1 MLDLFQSGSLSEL
14 MHGNNIRSRFRHR
27 LVCVLAQADLLARAL
42 RQGNPNNSKFH
53 EPGILKLKSAAD
65 TAPCDMLRAG
75 TPKDGDAVKSGFAA
89 NDRLQEKAG
98 IITAQRQA
106 MGKQSKELRSALV
119 SSLLPVRAARRQVR
133 LSSLRS
139 RSFI

>member
-75 TPKDGDAVKSGFAA
+75 TPKDGFAVKSSFAA
-89 NDRLQEKAG
+89 DKFNRLRRDVPRLA
-98 IITAQRQA
+98 IVIAFVNVHR
-106 MGKQSKELRSALV
+106 
-119 SSLLPVRAARRQVR
+119 VR
-133 LSSLRS
+133 
-139 RSFI
+139 